1 MNSYENDIYCDCQ
14 LAAKKIKAVSH
25 PRANTKL
32 RFSPPRRFFLIFFL
46 DEMLNKK
53 LFYVVIV
60 AVINLFHRGKGDIKV
75 CNARHFFLRKSAR
88 FGHV

>member
-1 MNSYENDIYCDCQ
+1 MKTTFIATVNLQ
-14 LAAKKIKAVSH
+14 RK
-25 PRANTKL
+25 KL
-32 RFSPPRRFFLIFFL
+32 RQCPIQGQIQNCDSLLQDVFFFL

>member
-1 MNSYENDIYCDCQ
+1 MKTTFIATVN
-14 LAAKKIKAVSH
+14 LRRK
-25 PRANTKL
+25 KL
-32 RFSPPRRFFLIFFL
+32 RQCPIQGQIQNCDSLLQDVFYFYFFF

-75 CNARHFFLRKSAR
+75 CNTQHFFLRKSAR